1 MIKKRIRNALAF
13 CALMSILPCCTTVNI
28 DNMEVTYNPSLAVP
42 IGNFNASLFDVV
54 DYVNADYLEADSSTN
69 MVYYIWRE
77 NNNTIN
83 FDLNDFSYGEV
94 VTFTE
99 KLENLDP
106 FSSLLGDGKFN
117 IPAGDYDFTTTSS
130 YEFRYNENTSEK
142 IIEIDSVTISNAQFN
157 CDINVSGISLSNE
170 NWLEI
175 MFVFPNI
182 TNSEKNQFSIKLTSN
197 TGSIRKEM
205 SNFTAYFSD
214 DKNTINL
221 KLFYTLHSNGSLSFE
236 KNLQVD
242 YTTKISSIDVNAIYG
257 YFWSKEAITND
268 EIHAEIPTDFFNQDL
283 FVSNKLLFSNP
294 EIYMNVYNTNG
305 LPVRF
310 FVDEIYATSN
320 SGNKYYADFN
330 GNKYCS
336 MDIKRADTPGE
347 TAKTT
352 IKFDKDNG
360 KTYQLFEEFPKDIHY
375 KWKIFIDDVNKTPR
389 QFAFIPANMK
399 MDIEVRLPLQF
410 NPTSEFS
417 YKDTIDA
424 DFSSLAEND
433 IIPEEID
440 IEYINIHLDIA
451 NGLPVNIDGTFKFL
465 DENDNVVYSVDS
477 VAIASA
483 TINDEGIA
491 QLHSESHILL
501 PFKGDDIELLFKT
514 KKINL
519 TAKVSGYN
527 NESKI
532 DIRANNRLNIHI
544 SAFAKAKATANL
556 DSITNK

>member
-83 FDLNDFSYGEV
+83 FDLNDFSYGGV
-94 VTFTE
+94 VTSTE
-99 KLENLDP
+99 ELKNCDP
-106 FSSLLGDGKFN
+106 FSSLLKDGKFI

-142 IIEIDSVTISNAQFN
+142 IIEIDSVTISNAQFY
-157 CDINVSGISLSNE
+157 CDINISGISLSNE

-182 TNSEKNQFSIKLTSN
+182 TNSKKNQFSIKLTSN

-214 DKNTINL
+214 DKNTTNL

-236 KNLQVD
+236 DNIKVD
-242 YTTKISSIDVNAIYG
+242 YTTEINIIDINALYG
-257 YFWSKEAITND
+257 YFWSKDAITND
-268 EIHAEIPTDFFNQDL
+268 EISAEIPTDFFNQDL

-294 EIYMNVYNTNG
+294 EIYMNIYNTNG
-305 LPVRF
+305 IPVRF

-360 KTYQLFEEFPKDIHY
+360 KTQQLFEEFPKDIHY

-399 MDIEVRLPLQF
+399 MDIEMRLPLQF
-410 NPTSEFS
+410 NPTSELS

-451 NGLPVNIDGTFKFL
+451 NGLPVNIDGTFEFL

-514 KKINL
+514 KKIKL
-519 TAKVSGYN
+519 YAKVSGYN

>member
-1 MIKKRIRNALAF
+1 MI
-13 CALMSILPCCTTVNI
+13 
-28 DNMEVTYNPSLAVP
+28 
-42 IGNFNASLFDVV
+42 
-54 DYVNADYLEADSSTN
+54 
-69 MVYYIWRE
+69 
-77 NNNTIN
+77 
-83 FDLNDFSYGEV
+83 
-94 VTFTE
+94 
-99 KLENLDP
+99 
-106 FSSLLGDGKFN
+106 
-117 IPAGDYDFTTTSS
+117 
-130 YEFRYNENTSEK
+130 
-142 IIEIDSVTISNAQFN
+142 
-157 CDINVSGISLSNE
+157 
-170 NWLEI
+170 
-175 MFVFPNI
+175 
-182 TNSEKNQFSIKLTSN
+182 
-197 TGSIRKEM
+197 
-205 SNFTAYFSD
+205 NFTAYFSD
-214 DKNTINL
+214 DKNTTNL

-242 YTTKISSIDVNAIYG
+242 YTTEISSIDVNAIYG
-257 YFWSKEAITND
+257 YFWSKDAITND
-268 EIHAEIPTDFFNQDL
+268 EINAEIPTDFFNQDL

-336 MDIKRADTPGE
+336 MDIKRANTPGE

-424 DFSSLAEND
+424 DFSSLAEED
-433 IIPEEID
+433 IIPEEIE

-451 NGLPVNIDGTFKFL
+451 NGLHVNI
-465 DENDNVVYSVDS
+465 
-477 VAIASA
+477 A

-501 PFKGDDIELLFKT
+501 PFKGDDIELLFNT
-514 KKINL
+514 KKIKL
-519 TAKVSGYN
+519 DAKASGYN

-532 DIRANNRLNIHI
+532 DIRANNRLNIHV